1 MKALVIGG
9 TGPTGPFIVE
19 GLAERGYEPVIL
31 HRGTHEVSFTEQF
44 EHLHADPHFAEP
56 VATVLRGRSF
66 DLVIAMYGRLRL
78 LADLIT
84 PTTDR
89 LITVGGTVYRR
100 TQWSR
105 PADESSGRTLSH
117 KLVRRV
123 AETEESL
130 RASHADGKVSLTHF
144 RYPNLYGPR
153 QLAPREWSIIRRLL
167 DGRREIPVMDGGLTL
182 ESRAYVANAA
192 HAVLLAVDQPGA
204 SGGEFYNVADEVTPT
219 DAERALAIAAAMG
232 LEIELVSYPR
242 AAAAPAY
249 FWGVGRN
256 LEYMGEGGPPPTHH
270 KLLDTA
276 KIRRQLGYRDPVP
289 FGEAVSRTV
298 RWYLDHPLERG
309 GPEEARI
316 GDPFDY
322 AGEDEYARQ
331 LREFQAR
338 LSELPIGQVVF
349 QHSYEHP
356 KAPAGG
362 SGS

>member
-31 HRGTHEVSFTEQF
+31 HRGNHEVSFAEPF

-56 VATVLRGRSF
+56 VMGVLRGRSF
-66 DLVIAMYGRLRL
+66 DLVIATYGRLRL
-78 LADLIT
+78 LVDLIA
-84 PTTDR
+84 PTTGR
-89 LITVGGTVYRR
+89 LITVGGTVYAR

-105 PADESSGRTLSH
+105 PADESTGRALSH

-123 AETEESL
+123 AETEECL
-130 RASHADGKVSLTHF
+130 LASHADGKVSLTHF

-182 ESRAYVANAA
+182 ESRAYVENAA
-192 HAVLLAVDQPGA
+192 RAVLLAVDQPEA
-204 SGGEFYNVADEVTPT
+204 SVGEIYNVADEVTPT

-232 LEIELVSYPR
+232 CEIELVNYPR
-242 AAAAPAY
+242 AAGAPAY

-256 LEYMGEGGPPPTHH
+256 LEYMGQEGPPPTHH
-270 KLLDTA
+270 KLLDTT
-276 KIRRQLGYRDPVP
+276 KIRQQLGYRDPVP
-289 FGEAVSRTV
+289 FSDAVSRTV
-298 RWYLDHPLERG
+298 QWYLDHPLERG

-322 AGEDEYARQ
+322 AGEDEYAKR
-331 LREFQAR
+331 LREFQAQV
-338 LSELPIGQVVF
+338 SELPIGRFTF

-356 KAPAGG
+356 KAPT
-362 SGS
+362 